1 MKGFGI
7 FILIAGFC
15 WMIFALNMDVSVSTG
30 MGRVNNLGLMADRQ
44 VHTIVGGMIALAGI
58 MMVIFGGKVSVSP
71 ASIPAQTDT
80 RPCPLC
86 AETIKNAA
94 IKCKHCGAEVDG
106 VSAPRLK
113 NGWVA
118 STACRDDEEQRRTI
132 EAITATGLPVV
143 SMIGHAVGAG
153 PFETKEEARQALVA
167 MRDGPRLF
175 SEIIYRDSVSGKYPP
190 ITD

>member
-7 FILIAGFC
+7 FILIAGIC

-190 ITD
+190 IAD

>member
-7 FILIAGFC
+7 FILIAGIC

-94 IKCKHCGAEVDG
+94 IKCRHCGADIEQ
-106 VSAPRLK
+106 ATRL
-113 NGWVA
+113 
-118 STACRDDEEQRRTI
+118 TP
-132 EAITATGLPVV
+132 ATGWTVRIPCRPGMEFDATQKIISGEGLPCEHPDGAVV
-143 SMIGHAVGAG
+143 VIGPYEEKKDAVEVLKQIRENHSIFGELSYKG
-153 PFETKEEARQALVA
+153 
-167 MRDGPRLF
+167 
-175 SEIIYRDSVSGKYPP
+175 
-190 ITD
+190 

>member
-7 FILIAGFC
+7 FILIAGIC

-143 SMIGHAVGAG
+143 SMIGRAVGAG

-190 ITD
+190 IAD